1 MTQSKSRELVLL
13 AAVAAWGL
21 AAGITLATLTVRE
34 PPPGQIPSA
43 LSTRHGIDARAPL
56 RSILLVI
63 AGPILAALLTRP
75 YVRRVAAS
83 AERWAVVAIASAL
96 LTGLWVALLDPYDTL
111 IILFVPL
118 VGAVAFALLRHVDPR
133 FDRGDV
139 ILLPIFLT
147 LFAIAGLWMT
157 VAHAALLA
165 AAITMAGRLLWGP
178 ALAGRPAKA
187 GPHTRLIAYFAYP
200 AFAIALFAGDLTP
213 RVSLFEDGHSLTPA
227 SEMLHGERP
236 YRDIVPGHG
245 LIADGLLDWAA
256 MHLGAR
262 DIGDVLRVRAVAAAL
277 LPAVVYF
284 VALAATGSAEAAIL
298 AFLFAA
304 SLTITGTP
312 WARPVS
318 AIEAM
323 PGFRPIPSLLALAAC
338 AVALRMRSRRWL
350 AIAGGLA
357 VLAELTSVEF
367 GFYAIVIC
375 IVAALRASATWRGRR
390 SALLAVLSGAAIVA
404 VPAALIMLI
413 RGWLGAY
420 LHTMLVELPPLSEAY
435 SILLFHFPDAYKDL
449 STFPEII
456 AALFIPRTVWFVL
469 WCLIA
474 IGTAMGLT
482 QRAGGRRLE
491 PILIL
496 GVWTV
501 AAALSFAE
509 RTNVYFLA
517 VGAVATV
524 CALCG
529 AGNLACLRRRWVA
542 VIILILMAAPTTR
555 LITLAAKLRNRGNVA
570 GYVRYDALPRARGGW
585 FEPDNARRLAAAQAF
600 IDRALRPGET
610 FFDFA
615 NMPILYYLFDR
626 RCPVRE
632 YETPFY
638 ETEELQREVIA
649 RLESDRSVRA
659 ALMQFPNQGFVAI
672 DGVPN
677 AIRAPLVAQY
687 LRDHFMPAYA
697 REGVVFWLRRQ

>member
-13 AAVAAWGL
+13 AAVAVWGL

-43 LSTRHGIDARAPL
+43 LSTLHGIDARAPL

-63 AGPILAALLTRP
+63 AAPILAALLARP
-75 YVRRVAAS
+75 YVRRIAGD
-83 AERWAVVAIASAL
+83 AERWAVVAIAAAL
-96 LTGLWVALLDPYDTL
+96 LTGIWVALLDPYDTL

-118 VGAVAFALLRHVDPR
+118 IGAAAFALLRPVDPR

-147 LFAIAGLWMT
+147 LFAIAALWMT

-165 AAITMAGRLLWGP
+165 AAITIAVRLAVRLP
-178 ALAGRPAKA
+178 QPR
-187 GPHTRLIAYFAYP
+187 RLIAYVIYP
-200 AFAIALFAGDLTP
+200 LFAIVLFAGDLTP
-213 RVSLFEDGHSLTPA
+213 RVNLFEDGHSLLPA
-227 SEMLHGERP
+227 SEMLHGKRP

-262 DIGDVLRVRAVAAAL
+262 DIADVLRVRAIAAAI
-277 LPAVVYF
+277 LPAAIYF
-284 VALAATGSAEAAIL
+284 VALAATGSAEAAVL

-375 IVAALRASATWRGRR
+375 IVAALRASAAWRGRR
-390 SALLAVLSGAAIVA
+390 SALLAVLGGAAIVA

-474 IGTAMGLT
+474 IGTAIGFT

-501 AAALSFAE
+501 VAALSFAE

-517 VGAVATV
+517 TAAICVVASVSAAPT
-524 CALCG
+524 L
-529 AGNLACLRRRWVA
+529 RWVA
-542 VIILILMAAPTTR
+542 VVILILMAAPTAR
-555 LITLAAKLRNRGNVA
+555 LVTLAAKLRNRGNVS

-600 IDRALRPGET
+600 IDRALQPGET

-615 NMPILYYLFDR
+615 NMPILFYLFDR
-626 RCPVRE
+626 RCPVRH

-638 ETEELQREVIA
+638 EGEELQRDVIA

-677 AIRAPLVAQY
+677 AVRAPLVAQY
-687 LRDHFMPAYA
+687 LREHFTPAYE
-697 REGVVFWLRRQ
+697 RDGVIFWMRR

>member
-34 PPPGQIPSA
+34 TPPGQIPSA
-43 LSTRHGIDARAPL
+43 LSTLHGIDARAPL
-56 RSILLVI
+56 RSILLVT
-63 AGPILAALLTRP
+63 AGPILAALLARP
-75 YVRRVAAS
+75 YVRRVAAN
-83 AERWAVVAIASAL
+83 AERWAIVAIAAAL
-96 LTGLWVALLDPYDTL
+96 VTGLWIALLDPYDAL

-118 VGAVAFALLRHVDPR
+118 VGAVAFAQLRHVDPR
-133 FDRGDV
+133 FDRGDI
-139 ILLPIFLT
+139 ILLPIFLA

-165 AAITMAGRLLWGP
+165 AAITMAGRLVWGL

-187 GPHTRLIAYFAYP
+187 GPHTRFMAYFAYP

-213 RVSLFEDGHSLTPA
+213 RVNLFEDGHSLTPA
-227 SEMLHGERP
+227 SEMLHGKRP

-277 LPAVVYF
+277 LPAAVYF

-350 AIAGGLA
+350 AIAGGLT

-375 IVAALRASATWRGRR
+375 IVAALRASASWRGRR

-404 VPAALIMLI
+404 VSAALIMLI

-474 IGTAMGLT
+474 IGTAIGLT

-517 VGAVATV
+517 TAAICVVAAVSAAPT
-524 CALCG
+524 L
-529 AGNLACLRRRWVA
+529 RWVA
-542 VIILILMAAPTTR
+542 VVILILMAAPTAR
-555 LITLAAKLRNRGNVA
+555 LVTLAAKLRNRGNVA

-585 FEPDNARRLAAAQAF
+585 FEPDNARRLAAAQEF

-626 RCPVRE
+626 RCPVRQ

-677 AIRAPLVAQY
+677 AVRAPLVAQY
-687 LRDHFMPAYA
+687 LRENFAPAYA
-697 REGVVFWLRRQ
+697 RDGVVFWQRRQ

>member
-1 MTQSKSRELVLL
+1 
-13 AAVAAWGL
+13 
-21 AAGITLATLTVRE
+21 VRE
-34 PPPGQIPSA
+34 PPPRQIPSA
-43 LSTRHGIDARAPL
+43 LSTLHGIDARAPL

-63 AGPILAALLTRP
+63 ALPILAAFLARP
-75 YVRRVAAS
+75 SVRRIAAD
-83 AERWAVVAIASAL
+83 AESWAVVAVSAAL
-96 LTGLWVALLDPYDTL
+96 LTGIWVALLDPYDTL
-111 IILFVPL
+111 VILFVPL
-118 VGAVAFALLRHVDPR
+118 VAAVAFALLRRIDPR
-133 FDRGDV
+133 FDRGDA

-147 LFAIAGLWMT
+147 LFAIVGLWMN

-165 AAITMAGRLLWGP
+165 AAITIGVRLAVHLP
-178 ALAGRPAKA
+178 QPR
-187 GPHTRLIAYFAYP
+187 RLIAYVIYP
-200 AFAIALFAGDLTP
+200 LFAIALFAGDLAP
-213 RVSLFEDGHSLTPA
+213 RVNLFEDGHSLTPA

-256 MHLGAR
+256 MRLGAR

-277 LPAVVYF
+277 LPAAVYF
-284 VALAATGSAEAAIL
+284 VALAATGSAESAIL

-323 PGFRPIPSLLALAAC
+323 PGFRPVPSLLALAAC
-338 AVALRMRSRRWL
+338 AHALRMRSSRWL
-350 AIAGGLA
+350 AIGGGLA
-357 VLAELTSVEF
+357 VLAELTSIEF
-367 GFYAIVIC
+367 GFYAIVVC
-375 IVAALRASATWRGRR
+375 IVTALRASATWRGRR
-390 SALLAVLSGAAIVA
+390 SALLAVLGGVAAVS

-474 IGTAMGLT
+474 IATAIGLT
-482 QRAGGRRLE
+482 QRAGGRRLQ

-517 VGAVATV
+517 SAAIMLVAAAREIRNPV
-524 CALCG
+524 AL
-529 AGNLACLRRRWVA
+529 RVA
-542 VIILILMAAPTTR
+542 LVVLILMAAPTAR

-570 GYVRYDALPRARGGW
+570 GYVRYDALPRARSGW
-585 FEPDNARRLAAAQAF
+585 FEPDNARRLSAAQAF
-600 IDRALRPGET
+600 IDRALQPGET
-610 FFDFA
+610 FYDFA

-626 RCPVRE
+626 RCPIRQ

-638 ETEELQREVIA
+638 ETEERQREVIA
-649 RLESDRSVRA
+649 RMEGDRSVRA

-677 AIRAPLVAQY
+677 AVRAPLVANY
-687 LRDHFMPAYA
+687 LREHFTPAYQ
-697 REGVVFWLRRQ
+697 RDGVIFWLRGQ

>member
-21 AAGITLATLTVRE
+21 AVGITLATLTVQG
-34 PPPGQIPSA
+34 PPPRQIPSA
-43 LSTRHGIDARAPL
+43 LSTLHGIDARAPL
-56 RSILLVI
+56 RAILLVI
-63 AGPILAALLTRP
+63 AGPILAALLARP
-75 YVRRVAAS
+75 YVRRVAGN
-83 AERWAVVAIASAL
+83 AERWAIVAIAAAL
-96 LTGLWVALLDPYDTL
+96 LTGLWVALLDPFDTL

-133 FDRGDV
+133 FDRGDI

-165 AAITMAGRLLWGP
+165 AAITVGVRLAVRLP
-178 ALAGRPAKA
+178 QPR
-187 GPHTRLIAYFAYP
+187 RLIAYVIYP
-200 AFAIALFAGDLTP
+200 LFAIALFAGDLTP
-213 RVSLFEDGHSLTPA
+213 RVNLFEDGHSLTPA

-245 LIADGLLDWAA
+245 LVADSLLDWAA

-277 LPAVVYF
+277 LPAAVYF

-338 AVALRMRSRRWL
+338 AYALRMRSRRWL

-375 IVAALRASATWRGRR
+375 IVTVLRASATWRGRR

-404 VPAALIMLI
+404 VPAALIMLV

-474 IGTAMGLT
+474 TGTAIGLT

-496 GVWTV
+496 GMWTV

-517 VGAVATV
+517 TAAICVVAVVSAAPT
-524 CALCG
+524 L
-529 AGNLACLRRRWVA
+529 RWVA
-542 VIILILMAAPTTR
+542 VVILILMAAPTPR

-626 RCPVRE
+626 RCPVRQ

-687 LRDHFMPAYA
+687 LRDHFAPAYA
-697 REGVVFWLRRQ
+697 RDGVVFWLRRQ

>member
-43 LSTRHGIDARAPL
+43 LSTLHGIDARAPL

-63 AGPILAALLTRP
+63 AGPILAALLARP
-75 YVRRVAAS
+75 YVRRVAAN
-83 AERWAVVAIASAL
+83 AERWAIVAIAAAL
-96 LTGLWVALLDPYDTL
+96 LTGLWVALLDPYDAL
-111 IILFVPL
+111 VILFVPL

-133 FDRGDV
+133 FDRGDI

-147 LFAIAGLWMT
+147 LYAIAGLWMT
-157 VAHAALLA
+157 VARAALLA
-165 AAITMAGRLLWGP
+165 AAITIGARLAVRLP
-178 ALAGRPAKA
+178 RPR
-187 GPHTRLIAYFAYP
+187 RLIAYVIYP
-200 AFAIALFAGDLTP
+200 LFAIALFAGDLTP
-213 RVSLFEDGHSLTPA
+213 RVNLFEDGHSLTPA

-277 LPAVVYF
+277 LPAAVYF

-338 AVALRMRSRRWL
+338 AIALRMRSRRWL

-390 SALLAVLSGAAIVA
+390 NALLAVLSGAAIVA
-404 VPAALIMLI
+404 WPAAMLI

-420 LHTMLVELPPLSEAY
+420 LHTMLVELPLLSEAY

-449 STFPEII
+449 STFPEIL

-474 IGTAMGLT
+474 MGTAIGLT

-524 CALCG
+524 CALC
-529 AGNLACLRRRWVA
+529 ACLRRRDRLRHTEIAVA
-542 VIILILMAAPTTR
+542 TVLILMAAPTAR
-555 LITLAAKLRNRGNVA
+555 LVTLAAKLRNRGNVA

-600 IDRALRPGET
+600 IERALRPGET

-626 RCPVRE
+626 RCPVRQ

-638 ETEELQREVIA
+638 ETEELQRDVIA
-649 RLESDRSVRA
+649 RLESDQSVRA

-677 AIRAPLVAQY
+677 AVRAPLVAQY
-687 LRDHFMPAYA
+687 LRDHFTPAYQ
-697 REGVVFWLRRQ
+697 RDGVIFWMRR